1 MERILFDFFS
11 QLLVTEF
18 HIKPFLHIH
27 VDYKSLVQK
36 GVLSF
41 NVVPI
46 QQAVV
51 LDIGV
56 FPVLVVLH
64 ELHLGPLYVSL
75 DSELPL
81 LVLTRT
87 TELPIR
93 PTALYHQAK
102 LCLSK
107 RKRGVIPAG
116 KLQDNSIF

>member
-1 MERILFDFFS
+1 M
-11 QLLVTEF
+11 
-18 HIKPFLHIH
+18 
-27 VDYKSLVQK
+27 
-36 GVLSF
+36 
-41 NVVPI
+41 VPI

-56 FPVLVVLH
+56 LPILVVLH
-64 ELHLGPLYVSL
+64 EHHLLPLYVSL

-93 PTALYHQAK
+93 ATALYQEAK

-107 RKRGVIPAG
+107 GKRCVIPAS
-116 KLQDNSIF
+116 KLEDNSIFLTYYKVSLILNEMF